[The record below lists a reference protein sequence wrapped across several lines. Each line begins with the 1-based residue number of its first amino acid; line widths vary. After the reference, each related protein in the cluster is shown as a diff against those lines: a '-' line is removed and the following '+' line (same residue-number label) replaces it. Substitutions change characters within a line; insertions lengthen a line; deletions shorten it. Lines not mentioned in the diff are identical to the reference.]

1 MPRTVS
7 DEGPMKVQ
15 VTMSVSRNAAA
26 ELRKRGE
33 EIGSQNEAARQ
44 ILDDYFNWYGL
55 PITVVELLS
64 QEAKARKLSQ
74 RDYVVFALMS
84 RYDEL
89 RPQQQRKEK

>member
-15 VTMSVSRNAAA
+15 VTVSVSRTAAA

-44 ILDDYFNWYGL
+44 LLDDYFNWYQL
-55 PITVVELLS
+55 PVTVVELLS
-64 QEAKARKLSQ
+64 NDAKAKKLSQ
-74 RDYVVFALMS
+74 RDYIVFALMS

-89 RPQQQRKEK
+89 RQRQQRKEK